1 MQINKSERTQA
12 IFPILHTDR
21 LDLIEIKQH
30 HLGDLYQLY
39 SNENVTRYYNV
50 LPLKNEQEA
59 QKYIDWFQS
68 RFKEE
73 LGIRWGIALKG
84 EEHIIGTLGFN
95 NFTKLHRANIGFDLK
110 SAHWNNGIISESLKT
125 IINFGFHKL
134 EINRIE
140 AEVMQGNVISEK
152 VLNKLNFKNEGVLR
166 EWMYWNEKH
175 YDMTMY
181 SLLKSDH
188 EDRPRS
194 NC

>member
-1 MQINKSERTQA
+1 MQTNKTKFTLD
-12 IFPILHTDR
+12 IFPILKTER
-21 LDLIEIKQH
+21 LDLVEIKQS
-30 HLGDLYQLY
+30 HLTDLYKLFGD
-39 SNENVTRYYNV
+39 ENVTRFYNL
-50 LPLKNEQEA
+50 LPLTHEQEA
-59 QKYIDWFQS
+59 QKSIDWFQS
-68 RFKEE
+68 RFKDK

-84 EEHIIGTLGFN
+84 EEQIIGTLGFN
-95 NFTKLHRANIGFDLK
+95 NFTKLHRANIGFDLQ

-140 AEVMQGNVISEK
+140 AEVMQGNVTSEK
-152 VLNKLNFKNEGVLR
+152 VLKKLNFKNEGVLR
-166 EWMYWNEKH
+166 EWMFWNEKH

-188 EDRPRS
+188 EDLQPS